1 MPRYAFSGTPSSTAY
16 ALMDSDAAFS
26 LTGGIFPLPPE
37 YQPLSV
43 EVEERLEDSLAPLIR
58 ATYFDMVDLQEG
70 ALWPITDPQDRVLH
84 VGVVSNPERDPEAG
98 TVSYTF
104 VTFARRLS
112 IVEPPALFIGAEEA
126 GHGATSNADE
136 MFDLL
141 ISHLRQDLPQLS
153 VAPNRPSFVLRATGG
168 DIQPYLHF
176 VSLWQPGGDQNKTA
190 RDLLDEWFGIFGY
203 GYRMVGSTLHVIP
216 PAYQQ
221 LTALEL
227 TSDDIISR
235 RARKNYDRIIN
246 SQRVSN
252 RPYVKQGEVPSA
264 EVKEPSEMVVIAEPT
279 YYRQG
284 DTEHVAKPADRKF
297 MPENWETKILFRE
310 DAFPITPPV
319 RVIWKSYVFGTFYDP
334 NGEVRYHDLTEG
346 HTRWK
351 THVVDLGAGRIFKAK
366 TFWYMPGDTF
376 AQVPFEWQWWL
387 TLSADGTSVDVELVM
402 PQGNPTYEATFKEP
416 GTGFFEGP
424 HTHKLGAEF
433 HLTILGQAWVKSNV
447 TYSSVYG
454 HYSPPTLPA
463 SMEASVFPAGDTD
476 PEVAASFLRHGL
488 MPGREISI
496 ENWSISETPPT
507 PEELQLGTVS
517 PNINGPLAR
526 IAEAVVKTFVEAPEE
541 ITVQAAP
548 PFALSAEHLGR
559 LVSLPPAPTETET
572 KTAQMMALT
581 YREAHTMA
589 GSDYA
594 QTLALEVRRDT
605 SIGNPTIVP
614 PEEPAPVEYVPPGYP
629 VGEYPPPT
637 QISKEPI
644 TVGPGMVNVD
654 FGRRADVLTLER
666 VGSAELRVRLYRT
679 DAARAGD
686 AARPPTEMVQWN
698 PAEPAEELATPV
710 PVEYADLLIL
720 DVRIPAGGDGVLDLH
735 AVLGHTPEGVCYAN
749 IQGGAVT
756 IHRYL
761 PEGRHG

>member
-1 MPRYAFSGTPSSTAY
+1 MPRYAFSSTPNSAAY
-16 ALMDSDAAFS
+16 ALMDSDAPFS
-26 LTGGIFPLPPE
+26 LTGGTFALPPE

-112 IVEPPALFIGAEEA
+112 IVEPPALFVSAEDA
-126 GHGATSNADE
+126 GHGTTSNADE

-141 ISHLRQDLPQLS
+141 VNHLRQDLPQLS
-153 VAPNRPSFVLRATGG
+153 VAPGRASFVLRATGG

-221 LTALEL
+221 TTALEL
-227 TSDDIISR
+227 TPEDIISR
-235 RARKNYDRIIN
+235 RARKNFDRIIN

-252 RPYVKQGEVPSA
+252 RPYVKQGLFELEANGQP
-264 EVKEPSEMVVIAEPT
+264 KEPSELVTIAEPT

-284 DTEHVAKPADRKF
+284 DTSHVPRPADRKF

-351 THVVDLGAGRIFKAK
+351 THIVDLGPGRTFKAK

-376 AQVPFEWQWWL
+376 AQQPYEWQWWL
-387 TLSADGTSVDVELVM
+387 TLSADGTSVDAGLVM

-424 HTHKLGAEF
+424 HTHMLGAEF
-433 HLTILGQAWVKSNV
+433 HLTVLGQAWVKSNV

-463 SMEASVFPAGDTD
+463 SMEAPVFPAGDTD

-559 LVSLPPAPTETET
+559 LVSLPPAPTETEM
-572 KTAQMMALT
+572 KTAQLMALT

-589 GSDYA
+589 GSDFA

-605 SIGNPTIVP
+605 SIGDPTIVP

-637 QISKEPI
+637 SSPTEPV
-644 TVGPGMVNVD
+644 TAGPGNVQLD
-654 FGRRADVLTLER
+654 FGRRFDLLRLE
-666 VGSAELRVRLYRT
+666 ATAPARVRLYRT
-679 DAARAGD
+679 DAARSLD
-686 AARPPTEMVQWN
+686 ASRAVGQW
-698 PAEPAEELATPV
+698 PV
-710 PVEYADLLIL
+710 DGMKPLLISEVVL
-720 DVRIPAGGDGVLDLH
+720 DGPTGYTCDLH
-735 AVLGHTPEGVCYAN
+735 ATLGHTPEGVVYAS
-749 IQGGAVT
+749 IEGAAVT
-756 IHRYL
+756 FKRFTPDGNL
-761 PEGRHG
+761 E